1 MCTSSPKK
9 ARGSAFIH
17 LRSRFPPFCPE
28 RWLIVSAQPVP
39 VRSRCAAVLLLPANI
54 TFNAQ
59 TARSPSQKR
68 SRLPSC
74 LPQLCQD
81 SPTLFQISFICVRIL
96 RWRLQ
101 MSNVVV
107 KTFSLPDFSCLFS
120 SLPMTCGLRERS
132 VRMVAAALP
141 SVGQIAL

>member
-1 MCTSSPKK
+1 MRTSSHKK

-28 RWLIVSAQPVP
+28 RWLIVSA
-39 VRSRCAAVLLLPANI
+39 VLLLPANI
-54 TFNAQ
+54 PFNAQ

-68 SRLPSC
+68 SHLPSC

-81 SPTLFQISFICVRIL
+81 PPTLFQISLICVRIL

-107 KTFSLPDFSCLFS
+107 KTFGLTDFSCLFS
-120 SLPMTCGLRERS
+120 SLPMTCDLRERS
-132 VRMVAAALP
+132 VRMVVAALP
-141 SVGQIAL
+141 SLGQIAL